1 MLANEFFDL
10 HLALQRGQLLLHLC
24 IFVAHSLVLL
34 FQLFRSL
41 RRQRVLF
48 LLFLE
53 ISLRVSQNEPV
64 LQVALPELCDLFP
77 PRQQALCQSI

>member
-10 HLALQRGQLLLHLC
+10 HLALQRGQLLLYFC
-24 IFVAHSLVLL
+24 IFVAHPLVLL

-53 ISLRVSQNEPV
+53 VSLRVS
-64 LQVALPELCDLFP
+64 
-77 PRQQALCQSI
+77 